1 VNNINYFGVQGGGPT
16 SAAVC
21 TKTSGRVFYANGTL
35 YHNSAVKVEHI
46 KDGSSNVFLLG
57 ETKYMPTPAHRPS
70 GGHGGWASGPLFW
83 SSGTNPYSLAAVVD
97 QINVVPGSGAHP
109 NMAVPDMFYKMSRLF
124 GSFHPGGCHFAM
136 ADGSVHFVSQNTD
149 LAVLQQ
155 LGVRNDGLPLG
166 GLSE

>member
-1 VNNINYFGVQGGGPT
+1 MQGGGPEAK
-16 SAAVC
+16 AAR
-21 TKTSGRVFYANGTL
+21 THRERVLFDNGVL
-35 YHNSAVKVEHI
+35 YHNSSVKVEHI
-46 KDGSSNVFLLG
+46 RDGSSNVFLLG
-57 ETKYMPTPAHRPS
+57 ETKYMPTPSHRAS